1 MRSGD
6 GLLTYPS
13 CLDVTC
19 RACLLAVT
27 LFIIPILAVSGCST
41 VAPYERERLARPDM
55 IAGRDA
61 DARAGQDHAT
71 AYREGSTGALGST
84 GGGCGCN

>member
-6 GLLTYPS
+6 DLLTYPGS
-13 CLDVTC
+13 LNVSW
-19 RACLLAVT
+19 RACTLAVT
-27 LFIIPILAVSGCST
+27 LFILPILAVSGCST

-55 IAGRDA
+55 IAGRDS